1 MPADDKL
8 PLPTTLSNIGKI
20 AAAATSKG
28 DEPAGSITGDP
39 ILDQLLGS
47 LSPEE
52 QAALNP
58 GALGADLASQAQP
71 PTLVEQLMG
80 TAMDVTGRYGLTGRN
95 ATVMPGWAR
104 DLPSEVFKNPDFDSF
119 FGVVSQQ
126 GDERVYFGDKQV
138 KRQVPTGEFDINTGD
153 LGDDAGTD
161 FRSGGA
167 TPVTEEVTKTKDKTK
182 TVAQAMNLPYT
193 WEDEEIADAMDK
205 MREAGMDVKGFDDV
219 LSVWGSLVER
229 AAMTYSMSEGKRKVT
244 PWDVLDMQ
252 KSEAKA
258 AGITILDPN
267 RTESVVQRSVSDIT
281 EGQAWSTLQQTLS
294 GMLGRDPS
302 DQELR
307 DYTYRMNQL
316 AAANPSITNTIV
328 KYKDGRAVSQTS
340 DTQTGFTN
348 DDMAQSAYEKAQ
360 DNPEY
365 AEYQGA
371 TTYFNAAMSALGA
384 IGQG

>member
-1 MPADDKL
+1 MAEDTVP
-8 PLPTTLSNIGKI
+8 I
-20 AAAATSKG
+20 AKQIFDAFTGGS
-28 DEPAGSITGDP
+28 DEPVEPTVVGTGLADDP
-39 ILDQLLGS
+39 ILGDVFKSLTPEDQALLSGGS
-47 LSPEE
+47 L
-52 QAALNP
+52 
-58 GALGADLASQAQP
+58 GTDLASQQP
-71 PTLVEQLMG
+71 LSLVEQLMG
-80 TAMDVTGRYGLTGRN
+80 TAMDVTGRVGLTGRG
-95 ATVMPGWAR
+95 ASVLPDWAR
-104 DLPSEVFKNPDFDSF
+104 DLPSEVYQNPDFDPF

-138 KRQVPTGEFDINTGD
+138 TRQVRTGELDVNSGD
-153 LGDDAGTD
+153 FNDDT

-167 TPVTEEVTKTKDKTK
+167 TPVTEEVTKTKDKTR

-193 WEDEEIADAMDK
+193 WEDEEVADAMDK
-205 MREAGMDVKGFDDV
+205 MRDAGLDVQGFEDV
-219 LSVWGSLVER
+219 LDVWGSLVDR

-252 KSEAKA
+252 KAEAKA
-258 AGITILDPN
+258 AGIQILDPN
-267 RTESVVQRSVSDIT
+267 RTESVVQRSVHDIT

-328 KYKDGRAVSQTS
+328 KYKDGKAVSQTS
-340 DTQTGFTN
+340 DTETGFTS
-348 DDMAQSAYEKAQ
+348 DDMAQSAYERAQ

-365 AEYQGA
+365 AEYQA
-371 TTYFNAAMSALGA
+371 STQYFNAAMGALGA
-384 IGQG
+384 IGTG

>member
-1 MPADDKL
+1 MAEDTVP
-8 PLPTTLSNIGKI
+8 I
-20 AAAATSKG
+20 AKQIFDAFTGGSEA
-28 DEPAGSITGDP
+28 EPAEPAPTGGLTGDP

-47 LSPEE
+47 LSPED

-58 GALGADLASQAQP
+58 GALGTDLASQQP
-71 PTLVEQLMG
+71 LSLVEQLMG
-80 TAMDVTGRYGLTGRN
+80 TAMDVTGRVGLTGRG
-95 ATVMPGWAR
+95 ASVLPDWAR
-104 DLPSEVFKNPDFDSF
+104 DLPSEVYQNPDFDPF

-138 KRQVPTGEFDINTGD
+138 TRQVRTGELDVNSGD
-153 LGDDAGTD
+153 FNDDT

-167 TPVTEEVTKTKDKTK
+167 TPVTEEVTKTKDKTR

-193 WEDEEIADAMDK
+193 WEDEEVADAMDK
-205 MREAGMDVKGFDDV
+205 MRDAGLDVQGFEDV
-219 LSVWGSLVER
+219 LDVWGSLVDR

-252 KSEAKA
+252 KAEAKA
-258 AGITILDPN
+258 AGIQILDPN
-267 RTESVVQRSVSDIT
+267 RTESVVQRSVHDIT

-328 KYKDGRAVSQTS
+328 KYKDGKAVSQTS
-340 DTQTGFTN
+340 DTETGFTS
-348 DDMAQSAYEKAQ
+348 DDMAQSAYERAQ

-365 AEYQGA
+365 AEYQSS
-371 TTYFNAAMSALGA
+371 TTYFNAAMGALGA
-384 IGQG
+384 IGTG